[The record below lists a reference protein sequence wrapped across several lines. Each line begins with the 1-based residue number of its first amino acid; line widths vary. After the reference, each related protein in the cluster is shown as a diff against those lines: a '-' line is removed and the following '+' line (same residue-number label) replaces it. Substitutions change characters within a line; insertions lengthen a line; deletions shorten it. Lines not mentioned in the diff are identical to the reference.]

1 MLSSLFAVEMRKL
14 VLILGFI
21 LSTQIGFT
29 QHSCG
34 TDLYYQQQLAKDP
47 NIKSREISSNQEIKA
62 LRVSKTIEKRAAKY
76 KIPVVFHVIH
86 TGGPENISREQI
98 LDQIRILNEDY
109 SYTNA
114 NKKNLRAAFT
124 NVAGSADI
132 QFELAKIDPNGKCF
146 DGVNR
151 IYSPQGV
158 DMDMTSEPVKKLAYW
173 DYKKY
178 LNVWVV
184 TNITE
189 GSGTGTVLGY
199 AVFPFAT
206 GGTTRDGIVIRHDR
220 VGSIGTAAG
229 TDDGRTLT
237 HEVGHWLGLF
247 HTFQG
252 GCSDGDNCDD
262 TPPVEGTFT
271 NANCPA
277 NGNSCSTDSPNLP
290 DMWENYMDYSNGKC
304 MAAFTFQQID
314 IMNYY
319 LTRSPRNS
327 NVAASNLLATGVSGQ
342 NVAPVA
348 EFTASSQ
355 IACAGQP
362 IKFYDLSCKGI
373 PTVRSWTFKG
383 AATPSS
389 TLESPEVIYQ
399 SPGTYEVALTVQNSY
414 GTNSISKTGYIT
426 ILPAV
431 SQGQPSF
438 EEGFEN
444 GDPTTLSGFVHQSPP
459 ATRFQVTQ
467 NAAYTGSKS
476 YVANITTGS
485 TPGTVYSFT
494 TKSFDISQ
502 IPTGTTPK
510 FTFYCSYVQPNA
522 NVSETMRLYIS
533 TDCGGTFEKIWE
545 RTGSALAYSVSAP
558 YASNFKPTSKA
569 EWKRQG
575 LASLSSLGFGTAK
588 NAIFRIDVLSGGG
601 NPVYIDNINM
611 SQWYAGNNLF
621 NESQMKV
628 ELKPNP
634 ALSATNLSFE
644 TSIPLENTKITLYD
658 VQGRMVQNY
667 FQGDLNVGKHEFE
680 IEAPNNRN
688 FGLYYLKVENS
699 NGSFTRAIVFGN
711 E

>member
-1 MLSSLFAVEMRKL
+1 MYSSLFAVEMRKF
-14 VLILGFI
+14 VLILVAF
-21 LSTQIGFT
+21 LSLQIGNS

-34 TDLYYQQQLAKDP
+34 TDLYYEKLMAKDP
-47 NIKSREISSNQEIKA
+47 TMKSREISASQEIKA
-62 LRVSKTIEKRAAKY
+62 LRATKNIEKRASKY

-86 TGGPENISREQI
+86 TNGPENISRDQI

-124 NVAGSADI
+124 AVAGSADI
-132 QFELAKIDPNGKCF
+132 EFELAKIDPNGKCF

-151 IYSPQGV
+151 IYSSKGV
-158 DMDMTSEPVKKLAYW
+158 DMDMTSEPVKSLIYW

-178 LNVWVV
+178 LNIWVV

-199 AVFPFAT
+199 AVFPFSA

-290 DMWENYMDYSNGKC
+290 DMWENYMDYSNGSC
-304 MAAFTFQQID
+304 MAAFTLQQID
-314 IMNYY
+314 VMNYW
-319 LTRSPRNS
+319 LTRSPRS
-327 NVAASNLLATGVSGQ
+327 ANVASANLLATGVNGQ

-348 EFTASSQ
+348 EFSSSSRV
-355 IACAGQP
+355 ACAGQS

-373 PTVRSWTFKG
+373 PSVRSWTFKG
-383 AATPSS
+383 AVTQSS
-389 TLESPEVIYQ
+389 TLEIPEITYQ
-399 SPGTYEVALTVQNSY
+399 SPGTFEVALTVQNAY

-431 SQGQPSF
+431 STGQPSF

-444 GDPTTLSGFVHQSPP
+444 GDPTQVSGFAHQSP
-459 ATRFQVTQ
+459 ASTRFQVTQ
-467 NAAYTGSKS
+467 NAAYTGTKS
-476 YVANITTGS
+476 YVANILTGS
-485 TPGTVYSFT
+485 TPGVVYSFT
-494 TKSFDISQ
+494 TQSFDISK
-502 IPTGTTPK
+502 IPAGTTPK
-510 FTFYCSYVQPNA
+510 FTFYTAYVQANA
-522 NVSETMRLYIS
+522 DAEETMRIFIS
-533 TDCGGTFEKIWE
+533 TDCGGTFTKIWE
-545 RTGSALAYSVSAP
+545 RSGSALAYSLSAP
-558 YASNFKPTSKA
+558 YKSNFVPQSKS

-575 LASLSSLGFGTAK
+575 LASLSSLGYGTVK

-621 NESQMKV
+621 DENDMQVQLM
-628 ELKPNP
+628 PNP
-634 ALSATNLSFE
+634 AMGSSKLTFE
-644 TSIPLENTKITLYD
+644 TAVPYTNTKIALYD
-658 VQGRMVQNY
+658 VTGKLVQEY
-667 FQGDLNVGKHEFE
+667 FNGDLNVGKHEFD
-680 IEAPNNRN
+680 ISAPNNRN
-688 FGLYYLKVENS
+688 FGLYYLKVENF
-699 NGSFTRAIVFGN
+699 NGSFTRAIVFDN